1 VSTTVSVSWF
11 FGCFAL
17 GGLRFVSFFAD
28 LGVPI
33 VKNGVP
39 IVSLGVVQVIENA
52 TLCQIVSFFWNRGD
66 PERELKIFCVGAKA
80 KKKINARE
88 GYIFHIFSDNLTRY
102 TPPLALQTQKTQ

>member
-1 VSTTVSVSWF
+1 M
-11 FGCFAL
+11 
-17 GGLRFVSFFAD
+17 
-28 LGVPI
+28 PI

-80 KKKINARE
+80 KKK
-88 GYIFHIFSDNLTRY
+88 LTRARAIY
-102 TPPLALQTQKTQ
+102 STFFLTI